1 MSKRDKLL
9 SKLADRRNDKNQR
22 YEEVK
27 ALLIHYGYT
36 LRHEGGSHAYFIITE
51 SPRGLTLTLDRKGLM
66 PFYQVRQVREELQR
80 AGILYK

>member
-9 SKLADRRNDKNQR
+9 EKLSDKRHDRNHR

-27 ALLIHYGYT
+27 ALLLHYGYT
-36 LRHEGGSHAYFIITE
+36 LRHDGGSHVHFIITE
-51 SPRGLTLTLDRKGLM
+51 SPRGLTLTEDHKGLM

-80 AGILYK
+80 AGILLK